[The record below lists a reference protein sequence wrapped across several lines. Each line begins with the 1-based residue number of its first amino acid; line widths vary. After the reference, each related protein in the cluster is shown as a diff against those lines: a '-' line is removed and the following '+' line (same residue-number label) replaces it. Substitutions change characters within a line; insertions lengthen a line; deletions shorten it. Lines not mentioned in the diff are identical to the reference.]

1 MKNKTNYLFLFIYVF
16 LFTLII
22 LLFTSFI
29 VLTAMGRKLWIK
41 ALFDLTVSVFPV
53 FFFLML
59 MSLLIALV
67 VTIVS
72 YFIQRNQYLEIEEK
86 IEQLQRGNYD
96 HQVFAPQASSD
107 FFEDEL
113 DLHIES
119 LRKQLSEMSKELQVL
134 SARPYLVDGESK
146 EEILRE
152 ERHRLARELHDSVS
166 QQLFAAS
173 MMLSALL
180 EYSKKQN
187 GDEKILKQLDTI
199 EDIINASQ
207 SEMRALLLHLRPINL
222 EGKSLQK
229 GIEQLLKELQTKIN
243 IEMVWDIQDIALP
256 TTIEDNLFRIIQELF
271 SNTLRHAKAKRLEV
285 YMRKQEEML
294 SLRVIDDGVGF
305 DTSQSKVGSYGL
317 SNIKERVNQMGGTC
331 KIISFKN
338 KGTSIDI
345 RVPLVGESDKDD

>member
-1 MKNKTNYLFLFIYVF
+1 MKNKTNYLFLFIYIF
-16 LFTLII
+16 LFTFII

-29 VLTAMGRKLWIK
+29 VLTSMGRKLWMK
-41 ALFDLTVSVFPV
+41 ALFDLSVSIIPL

-67 VTIVS
+67 ITIVS
-72 YFIQRNQYLEIEEK
+72 YFIQRKQYFEIEEK
-86 IEQLQRGNYD
+86 IEQLARGNYD
-96 HQVFAPQASSD
+96 HQVFIADEQD
-107 FFEDEL
+107 GYLEDEL
-113 DLHIES
+113 SLHIES
-119 LRKQLSEMSKELQVL
+119 LRKQMSEMSKELQVL
-134 SARPYLVDGESK
+134 SSRPYLVEGESK
-146 EEILRE
+146 EEILRT

-173 MMLSALL
+173 MMLSALV
-180 EYSKKQN
+180 EYTKKNQ
-187 GDEKILKQLDTI
+187 GDEKLMKQLDTI

-229 GIEQLLKELQTKIN
+229 GIEQLLRELQTKIN
-243 IEMVWDIQDIALP
+243 IELVWDIQDIPLP
-256 TTIEDNLFRIIQELF
+256 TTVEDNLFRIIQELF

-285 YMRKQEEML
+285 YMKKQEEML

-317 SNIKERVNQMGGTC
+317 TNIRERVNQMGGTC

-345 RVPLVGESDKDD
+345 RVPVVGESVIND